1 MRTTILLLSGMLVG
15 TLALAGDTRI
25 VCSFENPDEVQGIKA
40 TGASVRRVAEHATEG
55 QYALEVQSQS
65 AKRLQVE
72 IPIREGN
79 WQGYGS
85 LALDATNTSD
95 EPVLFTVEV
104 RDQAGAAT
112 VAKGLWRV
120 RVQQVVD
127 DKQYIRVRFG
137 RAGSDETPSGASG
150 LMKDVLAQ
158 IDEFV
163 KLMPGIPPEIIAFLK
178 SVETPGRLADTCA
191 YSPFFTLSE
200 KLELLRTLD
209 PEERLAKVNRLFG
222 RQLAD
227 MKKVAGKPTIEEC
240 ETCMDL
246 ADRAFDMGLNR
257 SGDIAK
263 EFLDHVVKEHPDEL
277 MVLLAGR
284 YGPMFLR
291 RRALK

>member
-1 MRTTILLLSGMLVG
+1 MMETPPESENGLYEAPALLAADAILFPDMEVIITMGDTKNIAAAAQAFKEHNLVVLVPVTGSGSVVGSIG
-15 TLALAGDTRI
+15 TLALL
-25 VCSFENPDEVQGIKA
+25 
-40 TGASVRRVAEHATEG
+40 RRNVPSGEE
-55 QYALEVQSQS
+55 
-65 AKRLQVE
+65 R
-72 IPIREGN
+72 
-79 WQGYGS
+79 
-85 LALDATNTSD
+85 
-95 EPVLFTVEV
+95 
-104 RDQAGAAT
+104 AAT

-127 DKQYIRVRFG
+127 ESQYVRVRFG

-150 LMKDVLAQ
+150 LMKDVFAQ

-209 PEERLAKVNRLFG
+209 PEERLAKVNRLFS

-240 ETCMDL
+240 TTCMDL

-263 EFLDHVVKEHPDEL
+263 EFLDHVVREHPDEL

-284 YGPMFLR
+284 YGPTFLR

>member
-1 MRTTILLLSGMLVG
+1 METPPESENGFYEAPALLAADAILFPDMEVIITMGDSKNIAAAAQAFKEHNLVVLVPVTGAGSVVGSIG
-15 TLALAGDTRI
+15 TLALL
-25 VCSFENPDEVQGIKA
+25 
-40 TGASVRRVAEHATEG
+40 RRNVPSG
-55 QYALEVQSQS
+55 QE
-65 AKRLQVE
+65 R
-72 IPIREGN
+72 
-79 WQGYGS
+79 
-85 LALDATNTSD
+85 
-95 EPVLFTVEV
+95 
-104 RDQAGAAT
+104 AAT

-127 DKQYIRVRFG
+127 ERQYVRVRFG
-137 RAGSDETPSGASG
+137 RAGSDEVPSGASG
-150 LMKDVLAQ
+150 LMKDVFAQ

-163 KLMPGIPPEIIAFLK
+163 KLMPGIPPEIISFLK

-209 PEERLAKVNRLFG
+209 PEERLAKVNRLFS
-222 RQLAD
+222 RQLGD
-227 MKKVAGKPTIEEC
+227 LKKMAGKPTIEEC

-246 ADRAFDMGLNR
+246 ADKAFDMGLSR

-263 EFLDHVVKEHPDEL
+263 EFLDHVVREHPDEL